1 MCKTIKKAVVGAGLG
16 VATLGL
22 LFGTSA
28 KHHVKTAVS
37 HVRGEI
43 QDRVPIEYKI
53 DEARQRIAELEPA
66 IFENFETLARAEYE
80 VKELTQEIAVAKAN
94 LSTQGQEMLAL
105 KGGLKDGRL
114 QLTSGVS
121 YTADEVRC
129 DLDRRLET
137 FNRCKETVGSM
148 EQTLKA
154 KVERMHALAKIND
167 EMTAQKKALS
177 AKIEAIESRLAQI
190 KATQASNEFTFDA
203 TPLSEAKQT
212 IAELDKELEI
222 MARKAELEAR
232 YVEQGVHVQ
241 VDVDSH
247 RDLSAE
253 IDAAIE
259 GLEMTPTPESKP
271 AT

>member
-16 VATLGL
+16 VATLAL

-28 KHHVKTAVS
+28 KHHVKTAVA

-43 QDRVPIEYKI
+43 QDRVPPEYKI
-53 DEARQRIAELEPA
+53 AEARQRVAELEPA
-66 IFENFETLARAEYE
+66 ILENFEDLARAEFE
-80 VKELTQEIAVAKAN
+80 VKVLKDEIAVAKAN
-94 LSTQGQEMLAL
+94 LNTQGKEMLAL
-105 KGGLKDGRL
+105 KDGLEDGRL
-114 QLTSGVS
+114 QLTSGVT

-154 KVERMHALAKIND
+154 KVERMHALSKISD
-167 EMTAQKKALS
+167 EMVTQQKALT

-190 KATQASNEFTFDA
+190 KATQASNEFTFDT
-203 TPLSEAKQT
+203 TPLSEAKKT
-212 IAELDKELEI
+212 IADLEKELEI

-232 YVEQGVHVQ
+232 YVEQGVHVP
-241 VDVDSH
+241 VDSDAS
-247 RDLSAE
+247 RNLSAE
-253 IDAAIE
+253 IDAAVE
-259 GLEMTPTPESKP
+259 GLEMSPTPESKP